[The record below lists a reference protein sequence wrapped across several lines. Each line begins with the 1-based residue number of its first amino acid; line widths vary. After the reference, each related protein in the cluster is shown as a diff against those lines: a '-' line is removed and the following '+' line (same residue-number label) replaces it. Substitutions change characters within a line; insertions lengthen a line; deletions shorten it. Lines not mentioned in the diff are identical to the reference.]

1 MARRMINSSI
11 CSSDA
16 FLSLPHSTQALYIQ
30 YCINADNEG
39 FISNPKTIM
48 RNVSCAEKDIDLL
61 IENGFIFYFKTGVCV
76 VTHWLIHNTLK
87 NDRNNATTYKTERNC
102 LDLDESKKYVIK
114 ADIDINITFHYP
126 TGFQMDSNWI
136 PTGNQSSKSS
146 KSSKEKEIEESMR
159 GEKSQAEKYDTERD
173 IQRALEENRKR
184 IWESRLEDD
193 YY

>member
-11 CSSDA
+11 CSSDT
-16 FLSLPHSTQALYIQ
+16 FLSLPHSAQALYIQ

-48 RNVSCAEKDIDLL
+48 RNVLCTEKDIDLL
-61 IENGFIFYFKTGVCV
+61 IEKGFIFYFKTGVCV
-76 VTHWLIHNTLK
+76 VAHWLIHNTLK

-126 TGFQMDSNWI
+126 SGFQVDSKWI

-146 KSSKEKEIEESMR
+146 KREEKEESMR
-159 GEKSQAEKYDTERD
+159 GEKTKNEEYDTEGD
-173 IQRALEENRKR
+173 IQRALEEHRKR
-184 IWESRLEDD
+184 IWENGSDD
-193 YY
+193 DWY